1 MSTLHHMDMAL
12 IDLRNRFSN
21 ELQFGTD
28 GKRAILL
35 TLDSARQAV
44 KVLSDCL
51 DDVEAAV
58 VNTLDERQ
66 RALAAALGNPGAVA
80 DGLDLPVA
88 VQNNPVNMD
97 VSLSNAS
104 LLRLRDE
111 HPNITMLKGE
121 GRAVGVA
128 ELVKAAAA
136 GGEG

>member
-66 RALAAALGNPGAVA
+66 RALAAALGNPGPKPETIEQHAES
-80 DGLDLPVA
+80 G
-88 VQNNPVNMD
+88 
-97 VSLSNAS
+97 
-104 LLRLRDE
+104 E
-111 HPNITMLKGE
+111 HPARKPK
-121 GRAVGVA
+121 
-128 ELVKAAAA
+128 LVKAAAA
-136 GGEG
+136 GGEV